1 MVSLAMFQLSS
12 KLMKHLKAFSKIKW
26 NSVQLYLKDEH
37 SDSDLNDWFAD
48 YGCEASG
55 SAFCLSQSSIFL
67 FQNIL
72 GWKTAHLENDQI
84 KLESW
89 LVVTSKEMLAK
100 TGSNKTTL
108 NKIQLYPLLNLFG
121 FFFLLCIGLKLRKSE
136 QVTFIYIENMHSLKL
151 HADRD
156 DL

>member
-1 MVSLAMFQLSS
+1 MVSLVMFQQSS
-12 KLMKHLKAFSKIKW
+12 KSLMEHPEAFSKLKQ

-55 SAFCLSQSSIFL
+55 SAICPSQSSIFL

-72 GWKTAHLENDQI
+72 GWKTVHLLNDQI

-89 LVVTSKEMLAK
+89 LVVISKEMQAK

-108 NKIQLYPLLNLFG
+108 NKIQLYPPLNLFG
-121 FFFLLCIGLKLRKSE
+121 F
-136 QVTFIYIENMHSLKL
+136 
-151 HADRD
+151 A
-156 DL
+156 

>member
-1 MVSLAMFQLSS
+1 MVSLAMFQQSS

-55 SAFCLSQSSIFL
+55 SAFCPSQSSIFL

-72 GWKTAHLENDQI
+72 GWKTAHLEKARELASGHFKRDA
-84 KLESW
+84 
-89 LVVTSKEMLAK
+89 SK
-100 TGSNKTTL
+100 NR
-108 NKIQLYPLLNLFG
+108 
-121 FFFLLCIGLKLRKSE
+121 LKQNNFK
-136 QVTFIYIENMHSLKL
+136 
-151 HADRD
+151 
-156 DL
+156 